1 MRLPLKTSANR
12 TNVLALYDE
21 QMRADPAAVVGIR
34 HERVGEVVRGVGLWN
49 IVLFWDRSGDATEA
63 VFEQAAFARA
73 ARVELEW
80 KVYDHDGPP
89 GLEAVLE
96 RAGFV
101 QDEGETLMVLDLET
115 PLLADARA
123 CDYEI
128 RRVVDAAGVDD
139 YVAASSAA
147 FGEDKGSRAAM
158 YQESLGDP
166 ALSLFVA
173 YRGGEPAAA
182 GRLQMPRERAFAS
195 IWGGGTTPEHRGL
208 GIYRALV
215 AHRANVACERGYR
228 YLTVDA
234 RETSRPILERLGF
247 VALSGVRGWV
257 LRP

>member
-1 MRLPLKTSANR
+1 VIPND
-12 TNVLALYDE
+12 VLALFDA
-21 QMRADPAAVVGIR
+21 QMRADPAPVVGIR
-34 HERVGEVVRGVGLWN
+34 HERVGAVVRGAGLWN
-49 IVLFWDRSGDATEA
+49 VVLFWDRSGDATDA
-63 VFEQAAFARA
+63 VSEQAAFARA

-101 QDEGETLMVLDLET
+101 QDEGETLMLLDLEP
-115 PLLADARA
+115 PLPADRT
-123 CDYEI
+123 CDCEI

-147 FGEDKGSRAAM
+147 FGEDKGSRASM
-158 YQESLGDP
+158 YHATLGDP
-166 ALSLFVA
+166 AQSLFVA
-173 YRGGEPAAA
+173 YRDGEPVSA
-182 GRLQMPRERAFAS
+182 GRLQMPRQRAFAS
-195 IWGGGTTPEHRGL
+195 MWGGGTVPGHRGR

-215 AHRANVACERGYR
+215 AHRAREARERGYH

-247 VALSGVRGWV
+247 VALSGIRGWV

>member
-1 MRLPLKTSANR
+1 VNTTDL
-12 TNVLALYDE
+12 LAQFDE
-21 QMRADPAAVVGIR
+21 QMRADPAPVVGIR
-34 HERVGEVVRGVGLWN
+34 HERVGAVVRGVGLWN
-49 IVLFWDRSGDATEA
+49 AVLFWDRSGDATDA

-80 KVYDHDGPP
+80 KLYDHDGPP

-101 QDEGETLMVLDLET
+101 QDEPETLMVLDLDA
-115 PLLADARA
+115 PLAADAHG
-123 CDYEI
+123 DFEI

-139 YVAASSAA
+139 YVAASSSA
-147 FGEDKGSRAAM
+147 FGEDKGSRASM
-158 YQESLGDP
+158 YEAALGDP

-173 YRGGEPAAA
+173 YRDGQPVSA

-195 IWGGGTTPEHRGL
+195 MWGGGTAPAHRGL

-215 AHRANVACERGYR
+215 AHRASEARHCGYR
-228 YLTVDA
+228 YITVDA

-247 VALSGVRGWV
+247 VALSGIRGWI

>member
-1 MRLPLKTSANR
+1 MNPRD
-12 TNVLALYDE
+12 VLDLFDR
-21 QMRADPAAVVGIR
+21 QMRAKPAPAVGIR
-34 HERVGEVVRGVGLWN
+34 HERVGAVVRGVGLWN
-49 IVLFWDRSGDATEA
+49 VVLFWDRSCDATDA
-63 VFEQAAFARA
+63 VFEQAAFARV

-101 QDEGETLMVLDLET
+101 PDEHETLMVRDLEA
-115 PLLADARA
+115 PLDVDAHGSN
-123 CDYEI
+123 CEI

-147 FGEDKGSRAAM
+147 FGEDKGSRASM
-158 YQESLGDP
+158 YHATLGDP

-173 YRGGEPAAA
+173 YRDGEPVSA

-195 IWGGGTTPEHRGL
+195 MWGGGTVPGHRGL

-215 AHRANVACERGYR
+215 AHRATEARERGYR
-228 YLTVDA
+228 YITVDA

-247 VALSGVRGWV
+247 VALSGIRGWV